1 MASNS
6 HGLWWEEVIGKKHEL
21 ALTCLAVMVL
31 PLAVLWFK
39 RVISSS
45 QKGTPPLP
53 PGPYGLPLVGYL
65 PFLGP
70 SLHHELT
77 KIAHRYGPIFK
88 LYLGSKLHIVVN
100 SADLAKVITNEQDES
115 FANRAPHVAG
125 LTTSYGANDIAFA
138 DNNANRRNLRKI
150 LVHEI
155 LSNVNLEASHAYRR
169 REVRKTIK
177 SVHDMIGMPV
187 DINEMS
193 FSAVVNVL
201 TSIVWGNGMVEGTKH
216 SNLGEEIRKVVYGL
230 VDIAEGLNI
239 SDFFPKLAR
248 FDLQGVERKT
258 KRKMKQFDWIFET
271 TIEERINLK
280 STHGEDALKHEG
292 RKDFLQILLELK
304 DKKSI
309 TMTQLKALVVDIFL
323 GGTDATSAM
332 VEWAMAEIFKNEKVM
347 KKVQDEL
354 AEIVGL
360 KNMVEESHLPKLKYL
375 NATFKET
382 FRLHTPLPFLL
393 PRTPSKSCIVGGYLI
408 PRDSTVFLNVW
419 AIQRDPQHWENP
431 SEFNPERFL
440 NYEGS
445 GKWDYSGTNSK
456 YFPFG
461 SGRRRCPGIPLAE
474 KMMLHILA
482 SLLHSFDWSLP
493 KGDDHDLCEKFGIA
507 LKKKK
512 PLVAVPSPRLI
523 DSSLYM

>member
-1 MASNS
+1 
-6 HGLWWEEVIGKKHEL
+6 
-21 ALTCLAVMVL
+21 
-31 PLAVLWFK
+31 
-39 RVISSS
+39 
-45 QKGTPPLP
+45 
-53 PGPYGLPLVGYL
+53 
-65 PFLGP
+65 
-70 SLHHELT
+70 
-77 KIAHRYGPIFK
+77 
-88 LYLGSKLHIVVN
+88 
-100 SADLAKVITNEQDES
+100 
-115 FANRAPHVAG
+115 
-125 LTTSYGANDIAFA
+125 
-138 DNNANRRNLRKI
+138 
-150 LVHEI
+150 
-155 LSNVNLEASHAYRR
+155 
-169 REVRKTIK
+169 
-177 SVHDMIGMPV
+177 
-187 DINEMS
+187 
-193 FSAVVNVL
+193 
-201 TSIVWGNGMVEGTKH
+201 
-216 SNLGEEIRKVVYGL
+216 
-230 VDIAEGLNI
+230 
-239 SDFFPKLAR
+239 
-248 FDLQGVERKT
+248 
-258 KRKMKQFDWIFET
+258 
-271 TIEERINLK
+271 
-280 STHGEDALKHEG
+280 
-292 RKDFLQILLELK
+292 
-304 DKKSI
+304 
-309 TMTQLKALVVDIFL
+309 
-323 GGTDATSAM
+323 
-332 VEWAMAEIFKNEKVM
+332 MAEILKNQKVM

-360 KNMVEESHLPKLKYL
+360 KNMVEESHLPKLMYL

-493 KGDDHDLCEKFGIA
+493 KGEDHDLCEKFGIA

-523 DSSLYM
+523 DLSLYM